1 MSYKTYTVE
10 EIISYARKN
19 SNYYKNLYKDLPA
32 DVTLK
37 NLPLINQDDF
47 WENFDKYGGSV
58 ATRAHEDGKI
68 FKSGGTTGSPKYSW

>member
-32 DVTLK
+32 DVTL
-37 NLPLINQDDF
+37 
-47 WENFDKYGGSV
+47 
-58 ATRAHEDGKI
+58 
-68 FKSGGTTGSPKYSW
+68 